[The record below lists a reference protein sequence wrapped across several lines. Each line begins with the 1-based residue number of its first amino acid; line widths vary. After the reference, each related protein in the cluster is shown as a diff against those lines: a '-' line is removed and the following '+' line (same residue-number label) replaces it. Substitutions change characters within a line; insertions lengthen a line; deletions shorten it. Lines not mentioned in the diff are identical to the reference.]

1 MGFEWKHKKRDL
13 EIPKHRAKLME
24 NIELDLMNDDQV
36 LAVYYGGSIG
46 NRNTDLYSDIDL
58 RIVVNDD
65 HFEEYRINKK
75 QRAKKWGNVLFFED
89 FPWSTYSIAHYDT
102 FIKVDTFYYR
112 MTDIQP
118 SIWLQNIKIVLD
130 RTGIMK
136 KTLQQSNALSYVP
149 TIEEVETWRT
159 KFFAYVHETYRRIMR
174 EEIYYSLQ
182 CIDYLRFSMVT
193 AWYMEMGI
201 QPNTFGDWAKI
212 EGNQSRLT
220 DCQLSLLKQWFS
232 KRNPNEMLQVIKNM
246 IPEFKRVHKS
256 LCKQIGLDQDP
267 KWVDQVLRKVL

>member
-1 MGFEWKHKKRDL
+1 MGFEWKHKKRDQ
-13 EIPKHRAKLME
+13 EIPKHRQQLME
-24 NIELDLMNDDQV
+24 NIERDLSNDDQV

-65 HFEEYRINKK
+65 YFEEYRINKK

-136 KTLQQSNALSYVP
+136 KTLQQSNALLYVP

-182 CIDYLRFSMVT
+182 CVDYLRFSMVT

-212 EGNQSRLT
+212 EGNRSKLK
-220 DCQLSLLKQWFS
+220 DWQLSLLKHWFS
-232 KRNPNEMLQVIKNM
+232 NRDPSEIMHVIKSM

-256 LCKQIGLDQDP
+256 LCKQIGLDEDS
-267 KWVDQVLRKVL
+267 KWVDQVLCKIL